1 MALFKTK
8 EEKLREEEVK
18 LREEE
23 NRILKNKRFYGKVG
37 HIPQGITT
45 FAGFATAADNKVKF
59 KNSIFDL
66 YEDKLFIE
74 RTKVVIKFSDIKEIF
89 YTEEK
94 FTADAVIVLYSGEGI
109 PIKGR
114 GAGMDGIVEFYTEEG
129 VRELKAF
136 VNVLNRII
144 KDYKPDN
151 SIQPNNEV
159 KSEDKMGRLIKL
171 GEMYEKGLLTDEE
184 FATMKQNLINGNNE
198 ATCSN
203 CGAEVPD
210 DSKFC
215 SECGTKIN

>member
-114 GAGMDGIVEFYTEEG
+114 GAGMDGIVEFYTEDG

-144 KDYKPDN
+144 KEYKLNN
-151 SIQPNNEV
+151 SIPTNEV
-159 KSEDKMGRLIKL
+159 KSEDKMDRLIKL

-203 CGAEVPD
+203 CGAEVSA
-210 DSKFC
+210 DSQFC
-215 SECGTKIN
+215 TECGTKIN